1 MRVPSK
7 KYLVSAAWEV
17 NALIAMTR
25 RSLQRFLPSTMSCS
39 WLIAAKERPHFGHH
53 VGTAAAHLPFSQL
66 QNNIVNILVEIS
78 NAVLTLFHVGK
89 FTVAPPERG
98 PRLLYFFYFS
108 PLWKITI
115 RWPPPQKMYVV
126 KKHTSSATM
135 ALLFSAG
142 FIFARLTSV
151 RFVNL
156 EKSPA
161 PIT

>member
-1 MRVPSK
+1 MVYRKFLCV
-7 KYLVSAAWEV
+7 YLRKSTQNLVGAAWEV
-17 NALIAMTR
+17 NALIAITR

-98 PRLLYFFYFS
+98 PRLLYFFYFPTLKS
-108 PLWKITI
+108 NN
-115 RWPPPQKMYVV
+115 KMAASA
-126 KKHTSSATM
+126 KKCMLLKSIPAAQQWHCFLVQ
-135 ALLFSAG
+135 ALFLP
-142 FIFARLTSV
+142 V
-151 RFVNL
+151 
-156 EKSPA
+156 
-161 PIT
+161 